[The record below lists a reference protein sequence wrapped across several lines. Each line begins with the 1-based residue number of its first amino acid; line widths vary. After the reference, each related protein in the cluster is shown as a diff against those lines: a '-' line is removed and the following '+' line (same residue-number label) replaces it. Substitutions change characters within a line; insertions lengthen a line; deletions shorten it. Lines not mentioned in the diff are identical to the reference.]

1 LSPER
6 WSQVEELFHRAMECP
21 PDQLCHLLDEAC
33 SGDPALRQEV
43 ESLLSSP
50 KTADGYL
57 RAAVRDEIDFMAYP
71 LVGQT
76 VSHYRILSGLGGGGM
91 GVVYKAED
99 FKLGRLVA
107 LKFLPEAM
115 ARDHEAGE
123 RFKREARAASALNHP
138 HICTIHDTDEHG
150 GRTFIAMEYLEGQTL
165 QHLIESGPLPV
176 DIFLELAIQ
185 IADALGAAH
194 AKGIVHRDIK
204 PTNIFVTNRSDAK
217 ILDFGIA
224 KLTPEP
230 MHKDEGMGST
240 SPTVSTISGA
250 PIGTVAYMSP
260 EQARGDAIDRRTDL
274 FSFGAVLYEMATGQQ
289 ASGAA
294 TPALVFDAIL
304 NRAPTPLSTLNSSLP
319 PELRLIINKALEKD
333 RTARYQ
339 SAAEMLT
346 DLKVVAAHRPAL
358 RAPRKLL
365 QQRWLVLALVLLATA
380 ASTAGYFY
388 LRHQPSR
395 RLTGQDTLVLANFT
409 NTTGESVFDD
419 ALKQG
424 LRAQLEQSPFLN
436 VLSDQKTSQQLSY
449 MGRSRDTRLT
459 SDVAREV
466 CIRTGSKAML
476 VGSISSLGS
485 HYVVGL
491 NALDCQSGDSLGS
504 QQAEADSRERVLRA
518 LGEAAVKL
526 RGQLGE
532 SLASVQKYGAGLQQ
546 VTTGSLEALQA
557 YSLGRKLLLTK
568 GEAAALPF
576 LKRATELDPKFA
588 SAYHAL
594 AGAYYNLNQP
604 SQMREAAEKAYK
616 LRERASERERFAI
629 DARYYAEGTGE
640 LEKAAQVHELWLQ
653 AYPRNSAAYGDL
665 GLIYS
670 VMGQY
675 EKALAEFREA
685 QRLDP
690 DDVITYT
697 NLATTS
703 INLKRFDEAKK
714 FLEQAQALKLTSV
727 ILLGDLD
734 ALAFLRG
741 DLAEM
746 ERRAD
751 TVAGQPGIEDIFL
764 ATRADTEAYR
774 GHLTK
779 ARVFS
784 RRAIESALR
793 NGDKETAAGYTVVEA
808 LRDAEFGNP
817 RRALRE
823 MAALAQEPSQQL
835 QTLTALTLA
844 RAGQGTRAFGLADEL
859 HRRYP
864 LDTMLNRYWLPTIR
878 AAVEVGRNNASKAIE
893 LLRPV
898 TPYEFGTPLT
908 PTNNV
913 YPYPVYVR
921 GEAYLEAQQ
930 GDAAAAEFQKI
941 LDHRGI
947 VTNYP
952 LGTLAYLGL
961 GRARALAGDVNG
973 ARAAY
978 QDFLALWK
986 DADSDVPVLRQAK
999 AEYVQV
1005 R

>member
-6 WSQVEELFHRAMECP
+6 WSQVEELFHRAVECP

-33 SGDPALRQEV
+33 SGDPELRQEV
-43 ESLLSSP
+43 ESLLSSQ
-50 KTADGYL
+50 KTAERHL
-57 RAAVRDEIDFMAYP
+57 CAAVHGEIDFIAYP

-76 VSHYRILSGLGGGGM
+76 VSHYRVLGGLGGGGM

-99 FKLGRLVA
+99 LKLGRLVA

-115 ARDHEAGE
+115 ARDHEAVE

-165 QHLIESGPLPV
+165 QHRIESGPLPV
-176 DIFLELAIQ
+176 DILLEFAIQ

-204 PTNIFVTNRSDAK
+204 PANIFITNRSDAK

-230 MHKDEGMGST
+230 LHKAEGIGSM

-260 EQARGDAIDRRTDL
+260 EQARGDPLDRRTDL

-289 ASGAA
+289 AFGAA

-304 NRAPTPLSTLNSSLP
+304 NRAPAPLLNLNSSLP
-319 PELRLIINKALEKD
+319 PELGLIINKALEKD

-339 SAAEMLT
+339 SADEMLAN
-346 DLKVVAAHRPAL
+346 LKVVGAHRPT
-358 RAPRKLL
+358 RSAPRKLFL
-365 QQRWLVLALVLLATA
+365 QRWLVLALVLLAAA
-380 ASTAGYFY
+380 ASTVGYFY
-388 LRHQPSR
+388 LRYQRSR
-395 RLTGQDTLVLANFT
+395 QLTKQDTLVLADFT
-409 NTTGESVFDD
+409 NKTGESVFDD

-459 SDVAREV
+459 SDLARFV

-491 NALDCQSGDSLGS
+491 NAIECQTGDSLGS
-504 QQAEADSRERVLRA
+504 QQAEADSREHVLRA
-518 LGEAAVKL
+518 LGKAAVKL

-532 SLASVQKYGAGLQQ
+532 SLATIQKYGAGLEQ

-557 YSLGRKLLLTK
+557 YSLGVKLLFTK
-568 GEAAALPF
+568 GEAAAVPF
-576 LKRATELDPKFA
+576 LKHATELDPNFA

-604 SQMREAAEKAYK
+604 SQMRDAAEKAHK
-616 LRERASERERFAI
+616 LRERASDRERFAI

-675 EKALAEFREA
+675 EKALVEFREA

-690 DDVITYT
+690 DDVIAYT
-697 NLATTS
+697 NLATTC
-703 INLKRFDEAKK
+703 IYLKRYDEAKK
-714 FLEQAQALKLTSV
+714 LLEQAQARKLTSV

-734 ALAFLRG
+734 VLAFLRG

-764 ATRADTEAYR
+764 ATRADTEAYH
-774 GHLTK
+774 GHLTQ

-793 NGDKETAAGYTVVEA
+793 NGDKETAAGYMVVEA
-808 LRDAEFGNP
+808 LREAEFGNP
-817 RRALRE
+817 RRALQE
-823 MAALAQEPSQQL
+823 AAALAQEPSQQL
-835 QTLTALTLA
+835 RTLTALTLA
-844 RAGQGTRAFGLADEL
+844 RTGQGTRALALADDL
-859 HRRYP
+859 QRRYP

-878 AAVEVGRNNASKAIE
+878 AAVEVGRNNASQAIE

-898 TPYEFGTPLT
+898 ALYELGTPLT

-921 GEAYLEAQQ
+921 GEAYIEARQ
-930 GDAAAAEFQKI
+930 GDAGASEFQKI
-941 LDHRGI
+941 LDHPGI
-947 VTNYP
+947 MTNYP
-952 LGTLAYLGL
+952 LGALTYLGL
-961 GRARALAGDVNG
+961 GRARASAGDLTG

-986 DADSDVPVLRQAK
+986 DADSNVPVLQQAK
-999 AEYVQV
+999 AEYG
-1005 R
+1005 RLR